1 MAYLLNIGS
10 GGWHSPYADIAG
22 LKMVKATLFFLN
34 SQFLVL
40 VHCSGGGGAK
50 QLYTYEW
57 GAAASKIESIY
68 SRRVETNL
76 LVVKKNVGPRRP
88 VSQLYQRKNKFYET
102 YIGPIFCLST
112 YIGPIFC
119 LSYGSFSLMYGSC
132 FVLKYF
138 LNGHLSISNWKQWI
152 KKSMMLVSS

>member
-10 GGWHSPYADIAG
+10 GGRHSPYAVRWPKNG
-22 LKMVKATLFFLN
+22 KGYPFFLN

-138 LNGHLSISNWKQWI
+138 LNGHLSISN
-152 KKSMMLVSS
+152 